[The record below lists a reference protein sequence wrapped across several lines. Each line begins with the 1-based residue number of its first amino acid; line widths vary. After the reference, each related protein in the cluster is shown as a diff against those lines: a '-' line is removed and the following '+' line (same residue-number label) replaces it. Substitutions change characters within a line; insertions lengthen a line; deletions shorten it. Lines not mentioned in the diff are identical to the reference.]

1 MQPHYRD
8 PLPLGD
14 PAGLP
19 YSKGMMARALVS
31 AGVGIVSAYE
41 IATRLELELLATGAR
56 ATELERLEQTAA
68 DVLGEL
74 EAERVVRRLRR
85 LAALEALDKPIL
97 LLVGGATG
105 TGKSTVAT
113 ESAHRLGITR
123 VTSTDFIRQ
132 TIRAYFPPSEMPA
145 VHASSFET
153 GGVEG
158 FLEQSRQVLVG
169 VEASIERAMTEGWS
183 MAIEGV
189 HLVPGMVPTE
199 VEGALLV
206 HAVMYVSSI
215 DEHRSHF
222 VIRDSR
228 DGRHPFA
235 RQVHRRPRR
244 DPGAPGVDRRARR
257 RARGSHHREHRPR
270 ARHRRAA
277 RPGRRGLRTTRR
289 TAVKLYPRPMPS
301 REAVI
306 EALHQ
311 VEDPELGMD
320 IVDLGLLYDVEVEGP
335 NVKVSYTLTS
345 MGCPAGAM
353 IQEDI
358 DRVVSE
364 LEGVDDVHS
373 ELTFDPPWTPER
385 MSEDAKF
392 ILGF

>member
-1 MQPHYRD
+1 VQPHYRD

-14 PAGLP
+14 PGGLP

-41 IATRLELELLATGAR
+41 IATRLELELLTTGTR

-74 EAERVVRRLRR
+74 EGARIVTRLRR
-85 LAALEALDKPIL
+85 LEALEALDKPIL

-145 VHASSFET
+145 VHASSFES
-153 GGVEG
+153 GGIEG

-189 HLVPGMVPTE
+189 HLVPGMVPAE
-199 VEGALLV
+199 VEGALFV
-206 HAVMYVSSI
+206 HAVLHVSSI

-222 VIRDSR
+222 VIRDSVTGGTR
-228 DGRHPFA
+228 SLDKYIDGLEEIRVLQELIA
-235 RQVHRRPRR
+235 
-244 DPGAPGVDRRARR
+244 
-257 RARGSHHREHRPR
+257 E
-270 ARHRRAA
+270 RAA
-277 RPGRRGLRTTRR
+277 ERG
-289 TAVKLYPRPMPS
+289 VP
-301 REAVI
+301 VI
-306 EALHQ
+306 ESTTLEHATG
-311 VEDPELGMD
+311 ELL
-320 IVDLGLLYDVEVEGP
+320 DLVL
-335 NVKVSYTLTS
+335 
-345 MGCPAGAM
+345 AG
-353 IQEDI
+353 
-358 DRVVSE
+358 SE
-364 LEGVDDVHS
+364 QLAAS
-373 ELTFDPPWTPER
+373 L
-385 MSEDAKF
+385 
-392 ILGF
+392 

>member
-41 IATRLELELLATGAR
+41 IATRLELELLASGAR

-85 LAALEALDKPIL
+85 LAALEALDKPIV

-183 MAIEGV
+183 MTIEGV

-222 VIRDSR
+222 VIRDSATGGTR
-228 DGRHPFA
+228 SLDKYLDGLDEIRVLQELIA
-235 RQVHRRPRR
+235 
-244 DPGAPGVDRRARR
+244 
-257 RARGSHHREHRPR
+257 E
-270 ARHRRAA
+270 RAA
-277 RPGRRGLRTTRR
+277 EHGVP
-289 TAVKLYPRPMPS
+289 
-301 REAVI
+301 VI
-306 EALHQ
+306 ESTDLEHATG
-311 VEDPELGMD
+311 ELL
-320 IVDLGLLYDVEVEGP
+320 DLVVTG
-335 NVKVSYTLTS
+335 S
-345 MGCPAGAM
+345 M
-353 IQEDI
+353 
-358 DRVVSE
+358 E
-364 LEGVDDVHS
+364 LAAP
-373 ELTFDPPWTPER
+373 L
-385 MSEDAKF
+385 
-392 ILGF
+392 